1 MIACRKDTPY
11 TSIEAMRSTKS
22 PARFGEGGTG
32 SISYVFSVS
41 TKSNSCGYSFVQN
54 PINSQ
59 TLGMKKWLHQPLGKE

>member
-32 SISYVFSVS
+32 SISYVFSAQ
-41 TKSNSCGYSFVQN
+41 QN
-54 PINSQ
+54 QIVAA
-59 TLGMKKWLHQPLGKE
+59 THLCRIRLIHKLWE